1 MNLRFSKS
9 QVDCNNW
16 KSFKGAMTN
25 KTLNEL
31 VQAPDSERSTTWEN
45 HFFHALTSGKL
56 KLLTPEPQTG
66 PDNWPYLLAETGEDA
81 SELTQNVLQW
91 LSERG
96 VGLAINPRKE
106 YPDYVF
112 SYGMIWSFKETGF
125 FFKPIQERPV
135 GTVQLE
141 TKNLQHAGP
150 PTEEYLPGYVRKI
163 IREFFRDQG
172 ILRPK
177 VLVLSTDQVNYDLA
191 FSLESLGKPP
201 EKEHQGIAE
210 AISWFLPPHY
220 SLMLISEEGLPPFT
234 DL

>member
-1 MNLRFSKS
+1 
-9 QVDCNNW
+9 
-16 KSFKGAMTN
+16 MT
-25 KTLNEL
+25 LDQL
-31 VQAPDSERSTTWEN
+31 VQVPDAERTPQWEN
-45 HFFHALTSGKL
+45 QFFQALTLAKL
-56 KLLTPEPQTG
+56 KLITPEPQTG
-66 PDNWPYLLAETGEDA
+66 PDNWPYLLAETG
-81 SELTQNVLQW
+81 SEATEPTQNMIHW
-91 LSERG
+91 LTERG

-112 SYGMIWSFKETGF
+112 SYGMLWSFKETGL
-125 FFKPIQERPV
+125 FFKPVQDRPV

-141 TKNLQHAGP
+141 TQQLKHAGP
-150 PTEEYLPGYVRKI
+150 PTEEFLPGYVRKI

-177 VLVLSTDQVNYDLA
+177 ILVMSTDLENYDLA

-201 EKEHQGIAE
+201 EHEHQGIAE

-220 SLMLISEEGLPPFT
+220 SLLLISEEGLPPFS